1 MSLLGLYSSNVKRK
15 REELARLKKDRV
27 KYVNDIS
34 NASQKI
40 TRLSSQMRNT
50 KSLSTIKSKMNEIER
65 EEKKKSD
72 AEKKVADYDKRI
84 ATKEKE
90 LCNEEL
96 KLQKEQDREN
106 RNIENTRNREIV
118 NINNKVEY
126 QRLKQIELDNEIK
139 KLKSSKEK
147 INILFIASNPDIIFT
162 DEDGVLREQQ
172 KLSLDKEARDIEE
185 SIQKLPDRDSI
196 SFVTKWATRTEDLF
210 QYINEV
216 NPTIKVDRYF
226 DEEIGLNLFKF

>member
-84 ATKEKE
+84 ATK
-90 LCNEEL
+90 
-96 KLQKEQDREN
+96 
-106 RNIENTRNREIV
+106 
-118 NINNKVEY
+118 
-126 QRLKQIELDNEIK
+126 
-139 KLKSSKEK
+139 
-147 INILFIASNPDIIFT
+147 
-162 DEDGVLREQQ
+162 
-172 KLSLDKEARDIEE
+172 
-185 SIQKLPDRDSI
+185 
-196 SFVTKWATRTEDLF
+196 
-210 QYINEV
+210 
-216 NPTIKVDRYF
+216 
-226 DEEIGLNLFKF
+226 